1 ALEVGLIRRGGA
13 GGEDPRFELAEFG
26 LEVGHALAR
35 SGGKLCPRATHAV
48 KPAGVAVPERTSG
61 TIGPAKAARG
71 SGQRGFRLAHDRLE
85 RRRLADGK
93 IGQHLAI
100 DHDPGLAEAGD
111 KSAVS
116 QPERAHR
123 RIEPL
128 NPQRAKAALF
138 ALAVPVGVLLRAL
151 DRLLGD
157 PNGILAA
164 AVIALGRFQDLL
176 VLGMRGDASL
186 DAGHGS
192 LHRKFWPFSRK
203 ASIL

>member
-1 ALEVGLIRRGGA
+1 LDRTWACSSGREV
-13 GGEDPRFELAEFG
+13 
-26 LEVGHALAR
+26 VSAR
-35 SGGKLCPRATHAV
+35 SAWRQARPRASACRSAA
-48 KPAGVAVPERTSG
+48 PAF
-61 TIGPAKAARG
+61 GPGKAARR
-71 SGQRGFRLAHDRLE
+71 SGQRGLRLAYDRLE

-111 KSAVS
+111 ESAVG

-128 NPQRAKAALF
+128 DPQRAERAFLT
-138 ALAVPVGVLLRAL
+138 LAIPVGVLLRTL
-151 DRLLGD
+151 DCLLGD
-157 PNGILAA
+157 PNGVLAA

-192 LHRKFWPFSRK
+192 LHRKSWPFS
-203 ASIL
+203 